1 MLRWMQEVT
10 ADEARFARVNYIGG
24 GIVLACI
31 VAMIVVL
38 T

>member
-24 GIVLACI
+24 GIVLVCI